1 MVDSNRGLF
10 AKLFRFLLFVQVCL
24 LFGACVQPAS
34 ALDTFVGTWDIDW
47 YCDLNIQDGITIEQE
62 QGAVTGSRPDAQH
75 VVFEGSFG
83 DHPYAMTYIQDGD
96 ILQLESPPFD
106 FGEGL
111 SPAAYVM
118 SDGVNSAWVHIGQE
132 YDDPTDISVG
142 VGLST
147 RSTATVNAADL
158 VGYWAFDKIEH
169 TNLRHIAHVPSDPF
183 ERDTS
188 LWQITDLGGNQ
199 LQIDAVGWGT
209 FGVVE
214 LVDNR
219 LSMISG
225 HPWAGDCQVFE
236 LVTDGNTLS
245 FLWIDVELYDP
256 TDVCASIGLG
266 QKVETIPA
274 PGALVLVGIG
284 VSLVNL
290 LRRRRGL

>member
-1 MVDSNRGLF
+1 MMVDSNRGLF

-132 YDDPTDISVG
+132 YDDLTDLSVAVG
-142 VGLST
+142 VST
-147 RSTATVNAADL
+147 RSATPVSAADL
-158 VGYWAFDKIEH
+158 AGYWEFDIIQH
-169 TNLRHIAHVPSDPF
+169 PNLRHIADVPSEPF
-183 ERDTS
+183 ERETS
-188 LWQITDLGGNQ
+188 LWQITDLGGSQ
-199 LQIDAVGWGT
+199 LQLGLVGFGP
-209 FGVVE
+209 FGVFE
-214 LVDNR
+214 LAGNR
-219 LSMISG
+219 LSMLSIDVAE
-225 HPWAGDCQVFE
+225 HHVFE
-236 LVTDGNTLS
+236 MVTDGNTLS
-245 FLWIDVELYDP
+245 LLAIASETYDP

-266 QKVETIPA
+266 HKVETIPA
-274 PGALVLVGIG
+274 PGAVLLGALG
-284 VSLVNL
+284 AGLL
-290 LRRRRGL
+290 GWLRRRRTL